1 MKSMQLS
8 GQNSML
14 NRFAEGASLTRLAC
28 AGRWARFRR
37 CERQGAGGLG
47 GIVLA
52 LAALFLAGCEQPEQ
66 KATSVHDTVAQSYGQ
81 RQPAATTQPAE
92 AAGATARPG
101 RPIAFVNDMPID
113 RAMLIQQLLEGR
125 GLNLLQQVF
134 LREAARQET
143 QRLDLAV
150 TAEDIDHEY
159 DLTLQAAQ
167 YDGKDVEKLTPARR
181 EQLIEEWTRTRG
193 VARPELAIA
202 MTRQAHLRKIAEKRV
217 KLDDAML
224 EKEFK
229 RVHGEKVEVRHIQLA
244 APRAWEELKRRLD
257 AGENFMLLVHDFS
270 QNALSRDKNGLL
282 PPFTADDPTVPPE
295 LAKAAFALEPGQV
308 SNPIEAEGS
317 LHVLKLERRIPADDV
332 AFDQAKEE
340 IRYNLNARL
349 VADEMEHLGGEL
361 LMRARLRIEDQML
374 REQYKKLHAAGE
386 IFGPA
391 LSGQ

>member
-1 MKSMQLS
+1 MH
-8 GQNSML
+8 G
-14 NRFAEGASLTRLAC
+14 RHHRGVGIGGAA
-28 AGRWARFRR
+28 A
-37 CERQGAGGLG
+37 
-47 GIVLA
+47 V
-52 LAALFLAGCEQPEQ
+52 LAALLVTGCERPNQS
-66 KATSVHDTVAQSYGQ
+66 ATTVHDTVVQNYEHN
-81 RQPAATTQPAE
+81 RPAAASQPAE
-92 AAGATARPG
+92 AANGAARAG
-101 RPIAFVNDMPID
+101 RPIAFVNDVPIE
-113 RAMLIQQLLEGR
+113 RAMFIQLLMEGR
-125 GLNLLQQVF
+125 GLSLLQQLF

-143 QRLDLAV
+143 QRLGLTV

-181 EQLIEEWTRTRG
+181 EQLIDDWTRTRG
-193 VARPELAIA
+193 VTRPELGIA
-202 MTRQAHLRKIAEKRV
+202 MARQAHLRKIAEKGV
-217 KLDDAML
+217 KIDDAML
-224 EKEFK
+224 QNEFK

-244 APRAWEELKRRLD
+244 SPRAWEDLKRRLD

-282 PPFTADDPTVPPE
+282 PPFTADDPTVPAE

-308 SNPIEAEGS
+308 SNPVEAEGS

-332 AFDQAKEE
+332 TFDQVKEE
-340 IRYNLNARL
+340 LKYNLTARL
-349 VADEMEHLGGEL
+349 VAQEMERLGGEL

-374 REQYKKLHAAGE
+374 REQYKKQYVAGE